1 MTEATQKLIHNK
13 QDKSDFSNIC
23 GELLID
29 GQAVEIV
36 SPQSWL
42 QPSAGDYCHSILSVA
57 SQISLP
63 RYFITGIIQ
72 LDDRIG
78 FLPEVELN
86 TDDIGGISFK
96 KLQNGSQIA
105 ISPRDREPE
114 GCTKIRKLRS

>member
-13 QDKSDFSNIC
+13 QEKSDFSNIC

-57 SQISLP
+57 SAKYPYPEISSLGL
-63 RYFITGIIQ
+63 YSWMI
-72 LDDRIG
+72 
-78 FLPEVELN
+78 E
-86 TDDIGGISFK
+86 
-96 KLQNGSQIA
+96 
-105 ISPRDREPE
+105 
-114 GCTKIRKLRS
+114 

>member
-42 QPSAGDYCHSILSVA
+42 QPSAGDYCNPILSVA
-57 SQISLP
+57 SQISLT
-63 RYFITGIIQ
+63 RDFITGIVQ

-78 FLPEVELN
+78 FLP
-86 TDDIGGISFK
+86 
-96 KLQNGSQIA
+96 
-105 ISPRDREPE
+105 
-114 GCTKIRKLRS
+114 